1 VSGLI
6 SDVMSNHG
14 KFQTTWVIAGYISSL
29 FGGVM
34 GMVIGSILISAK
46 RNLPDGRTTYVFNER
61 NRRHGKVILYLG
73 SSILIL
79 SILFFMNWF
88 FLEKILFGR
97 PLK

>member
-1 VSGLI
+1 
-6 SDVMSNHG
+6 MSNHRRS
-14 KFQTTWVIAGYISSL
+14 QTTWVIAGYISSL

-34 GMVIGSILISAK
+34 GMIIGSILISAK
-46 RNLPDGRTTYVFNER
+46 RNLPDGSTGYVFSER
-61 NRRHGKVILYLG
+61 NRKHGKIILYLG